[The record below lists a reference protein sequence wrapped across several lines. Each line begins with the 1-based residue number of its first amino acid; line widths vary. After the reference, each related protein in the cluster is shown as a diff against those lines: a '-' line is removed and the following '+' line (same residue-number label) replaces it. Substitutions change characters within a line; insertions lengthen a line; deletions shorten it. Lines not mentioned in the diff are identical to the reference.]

1 MTKGFAAVAVDQF
14 FHVSYSPPC
23 TSHCDQRYKRAPRL
37 THPQLFLSSGA
48 SIGIANGLC
57 ARLHRLDHFLLIQ
70 GVTLMVALQEFDTW
84 CKWVKQQV
92 FAPWQAAFVASPTSS
107 KGPAV
112 LACCGHLWKMGFVI
126 LEFGNLRVDFS
137 WRKFALLLD
146 T

>member
-48 SIGIANGLC
+48 SIVCPTASAGSLPSDPGC
-57 ARLHRLDHFLLIQ
+57 P
-70 GVTLMVALQEFDTW
+70 LMVALQEFDTW

-107 KGPAV
+107 KVPAV